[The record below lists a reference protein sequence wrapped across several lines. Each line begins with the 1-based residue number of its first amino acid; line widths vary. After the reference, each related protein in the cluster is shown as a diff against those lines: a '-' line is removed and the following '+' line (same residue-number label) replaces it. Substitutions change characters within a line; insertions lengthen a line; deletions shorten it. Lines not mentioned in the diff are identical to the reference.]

1 MVYARPDEPSVCV
14 SFREAFFGRP
24 LTLSRCAVIVPV
36 LNRPQNAQPLVTSFL
51 RSDADAYL
59 WFVCSPGDKEQID
72 ACYRLTQESGFD
84 VSVSVLHIPT
94 HPGPGDYARK
104 IQRGYEA
111 TEEPLVLLAA
121 DDLIFHP
128 GWLEAVEAIAD
139 EYDCGVIGTND
150 MANPLVKR
158 GLHSTHPVVRRCYID
173 KHGGVAGEPG
183 TVYHQGYDHQWVDC
197 ELVETAK
204 ARGCYAHAHDAIV
217 EHRHPLYDR
226 KVASDATYK
235 KGQAKGSEDRRLYES
250 RKHLWLTEGALAG

>member
-1 MVYARPDEPSVCV
+1 M
-14 SFREAFFGRP
+14 
-24 LTLSRCAVIVPV
+24 SRCAVIVPV
-36 LNRPQNAQPLVTSFL
+36 LNRPQNAQPLVDSFEA
-51 RSDADAYL
+51 SGADATL
-59 WFVCSPGDKEQID
+59 TFVVS
-72 ACYRLTQESGFD
+72 SGD
-84 VSVSVLHIPT
+84 VSQWAVCFDLSTRSFDAVTMLTVSRES
-94 HPGPGDYARK
+94 GPGDYAYK
-104 IQRGYEA
+104 IQCGYDGT
-111 TEEPLVLLAA
+111 TEQLVLLAA

-128 GWLEAVEAIAD
+128 GWLEAVERIAD

-150 MANPLVKR
+150 QANPLVKR

-173 KHGGVAGEPG
+173 THGGVVGEPG
-183 TVYHQGYDHQWVDC
+183 IVYHQGYDHQWVDC

-250 RKHLWLTEGALAG
+250 RKHLWERELLRR

>member
-1 MVYARPDEPSVCV
+1 M
-14 SFREAFFGRP
+14 
-24 LTLSRCAVIVPV
+24 IVPV
-36 LNRPQNAQPLVTSFL
+36 LNRPANAAPLVESFL
-51 RSDADAYL
+51 ASTSNAAL
-59 WFVCSPGDKEQID
+59 IFVCTMGDEDEIQ
-72 ACYRLTQESGFD
+72 ACIKTINPKNFD
-84 VSVSVLHIPT
+84 CVLVSRYDEPS
-94 HPGPGDYARK
+94 GPGDYAAK
-104 IQRGYEA
+104 INHAYTA
-111 TEEPLVLLAA
+111 TGAKYGFWQEVDESPLVLLAA

-128 GWLEAVEAIAD
+128 GWLEAVERIAD

-150 MANPLVKR
+150 QANPLVKR

-173 KHGGVAGEPG
+173 THGGVVGEPG

-250 RKHLWLTEGALAG
+250 RRHLWERELLRR

>member
-1 MVYARPDEPSVCV
+1 M
-14 SFREAFFGRP
+14 
-24 LTLSRCAVIVPV
+24 SRCAVIVPV
-36 LNRPQNAQPLVTSFL
+36 LARPQNAQPLVDSFKA
-51 RSDADAYL
+51 SGVDADLY
-59 WFVCSPGDKEQID
+59 FVASSSDTDEVNACWDTD
-72 ACYRLTQESGFD
+72 AVTITLDR
-84 VSVSVLHIPT
+84 P
-94 HPGPGDYARK
+94 PGPADYSAK
-104 IQRGYEA
+104 IQAGYEA

-128 GWLEAVEAIAD
+128 GWLEAVEKIAD

-173 KHGGVAGEPG
+173 RYGGVVGEPG
-183 TVYHQGYDHQWVDC
+183 TVYHAGYDHQWCDV

-250 RKHLWLTEGALAG
+250 RRHLWERELLRS